1 MTGMGSAEVFC
12 DNLGGQASKAEPVD
26 DAAQMASTLADVQLN
41 GLDNVAR
48 RPRGR
53 SLSATSRPLVYIT
66 RRVPQ
71 RGVDVLLPTCNIS
84 QWDSEEAVPRG
95 ELLQNVQG
103 VHGILCMPSDV
114 IDRQVLDAAGEWR
127 QKNYDKETNNNN
139 KETKRGEVCGGGKG
153 EKRERS

>member
-12 DNLGGQASKAEPVD
+12 DNLSGQPSKAESVD
-26 DAAQMASTLADVQLN
+26 DAAQLASTLANVQLN

-114 IDRQVLDAAGEWR
+114 IDLQVLDAAGEWGQNKQR
-127 QKNYDKETNNNN
+127 QRNKQQRNEQKKGVGRREKN
-139 KETKRGEVCGGGKG
+139 
-153 EKRERS
+153 

>member
-1 MTGMGSAEVFC
+1 MESSEVFC
-12 DNLGGQASKAEPVD
+12 DNLSDQASKDRQDEANVSSSQASVD
-26 DAAQMASTLADVQLN
+26 LG
-41 GLDNVAR
+41 GLDNVVK

-114 IDRQVLDAAGEWR
+114 IDVQVLNAAGEYVR
-127 QKNYDKETNNNN
+127 I
-139 KETKRGEVCGGGKG
+139 V
-153 EKRERS
+153 SS